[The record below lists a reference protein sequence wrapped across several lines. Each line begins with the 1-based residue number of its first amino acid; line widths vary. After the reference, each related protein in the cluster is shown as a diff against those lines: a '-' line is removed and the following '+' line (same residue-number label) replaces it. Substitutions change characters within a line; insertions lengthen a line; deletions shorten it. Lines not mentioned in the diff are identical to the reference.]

1 MDEILRRIS
10 HGETLTHACASNPD
24 FPAPSTVVDWVHQ
37 NRANVAERYARAR
50 DRQIEAWS
58 DQILDKADAALKNPE
73 TAHAARLAVDAR
85 KFLLSK
91 LKPEVYGDRVEARV
105 TGANGGPVQVE
116 AVAAIKALLE
126 ALPELGVLPSNGQQ
140 LLELTAAGLPGD
152 AGGEPT
158 ADDEVRI

>member
-10 HGETLTHACASNPD
+10 HGETLTKACASNPD
-24 FPAPSTVVDWVHQ
+24 FPAPSTVIDWVHE
-37 NRANVAERYARAR
+37 NRANIAERYARAR

-58 DQILDKADAALKNPE
+58 DQIVDKADEALKNPE

-105 TGANGGPVQVE
+105 TGAGGGPLQVE
-116 AVAAIKALLE
+116 AAAAVRALLD
-126 ALPELGVLPSNGQQ
+126 AMPDLGMLSLNGSAVPAIASNV
-140 LLELTAAGLPGD
+140 E
-152 AGGEPT
+152 EPP
-158 ADDEVRI
+158 